1 MSVLQR
7 LRRLIAS
14 NINALIESW
23 SDPGSQ
29 IDELISNM
37 EAAARDA
44 REQVKGALIEDKRA
58 ARHVEVLGQ
67 SIAEWNARA
76 ERAVQAG
83 DEGLA
88 KEALEKRQQLEAER
102 AEADAARQRGRA
114 EVTEL
119 ERGLRELDAKLAAV
133 KARKE
138 TLKTVMRVRAQS
150 EKKDS
155 AADRYDRL
163 VNDVEVKE
171 AENELDA
178 ELGAQRDGGRVA
190 TEEVRS
196 KIDRLATDKEV
207 DDRLAALKDQMNR
220 SKK

>member
-1 MSVLQR
+1 MSVLER

-44 REQVKGALIEDKRA
+44 RDQVKDALIEDKRA
-58 ARHVEVLGQ
+58 ARHVQKLDE
-67 SIAEWNARA
+67 SIAEWTARA
-76 ERAVQAG
+76 ERAVRAG

-88 KEALEKRQQLEAER
+88 KEALARRHEIEVER
-102 AEADAARQRGRA
+102 AEAEAARQKGRT

-119 ERGLRELDAKLAAV
+119 ERGLRELDAKLSAV

-138 TLKTVMRVRAQS
+138 TLKTVMRVRAQ
-150 EKKDS
+150 KDS
-155 AADRYDRL
+155 DKSAFHRYDRL

-178 ELGAQRDGGRVA
+178 ELGDKRAA

-196 KIDRLATDKEV
+196 KIDRLQSESDV
-207 DDRLAALKDQMNR
+207 DARLAALKDQMNQT
-220 SKK
+220 KKKPE